1 VLVAHTQKL
10 LVALVVTAIGTGMA
24 MNVILGP
31 DTNDWLSWVMV
42 VVGTVLMLIGLGALI
57 KLGDTIEKQNLSQG
71 GDNAVS

>member
-1 VLVAHTQKL
+1 VTNTQKL

-31 DTNDWLSWVMV
+31 DTNDWLSWAMV

-57 KLGDTIEKQNLSQG
+57 KLGDTIEKQNPSQ
-71 GDNAVS
+71 V